1 MQKEA
6 RLNNEKRIDN
16 QNFRLKIGTTNKI
29 QPIVVYVEGKA
40 FISPKEEKFD
50 YAKDVSEIRHTF
62 KQSISE
68 NLYKTPLFDNKY
80 ILDFQ
85 VATSGIKPDKKSF
98 LSFQFYL
105 RQNKDDV
112 RKLSELKTLAD
123 GFITEVVDA
132 LSETIFDHGFEITKT
147 KK

>member
-6 RLNNEKRIDN
+6 RLNNEKRIEN
-16 QNFRLKIGTTNKI
+16 QNFRLKIGTTNKL

-50 YAKDVSEIRHTF
+50 YTKDVSEIRHSF
-62 KQSISE
+62 KQSITE
-68 NLYKTPLFDNKY
+68 GLYKTTLFDNKY

-85 VATSGIKPDKKSF
+85 VATSGIKPEKKSF

-105 RQNKDDV
+105 RQNKDDIK
-112 RKLSELKTLAD
+112 KLPDLKNLA
-123 GFITEVVDA
+123 GEFITEVVDS
-132 LSETIFDHGFEITKT
+132 LSDSIYEHGFEITKT

>member
-6 RLNNEKRIDN
+6 RLNNEKRIEN
-16 QNFRLKIGTTNKI
+16 QNFRLKIGTTNKL

-40 FISPKEEKFD
+40 FISPKEEKYD
-50 YAKDVSEIRHTF
+50 YTKDVSEIRHSF
-62 KQSISE
+62 KQSITE
-68 NLYKTPLFDNKY
+68 GLYKTALFDNKY

-85 VATSGIKPDKKSF
+85 VATSGIKPEKKSF

-105 RQNKDDV
+105 RQNKDDIK
-112 RKLSELKTLAD
+112 KLPDLKNLA
-123 GFITEVVDA
+123 GEFITEVVDS
-132 LSETIFDHGFEITKT
+132 LSDSIYEHGFEITKT